1 MQVRI
6 GMIVLA
12 LAAMATAS
20 HAERRAVVSLRA
32 CEGVAKCTPEQK
44 QLYTDAFAK
53 NEPVIELMTM
63 GIGALI
69 WERHG
74 HIALCVRYAKPE
86 DDICF
91 NYGIGE
97 FHEPGKMAWGFFR
110 GAKSFWAGQQ
120 EVLELM
126 QIYAGRDR
134 TVWAQPIP
142 LSLEQK
148 TKVIAK
154 LQSDILEQNRY
165 YAYDHF
171 WDNCTTRVRDI
182 IDDATDHALRT
193 MPEDPSDGRTYRD
206 LAREGFWGMRL
217 PLLITDIAM
226 GRVTDHVP
234 TYWERMF
241 LPQYLREAVQK
252 KWGIVPIILYERHAG
267 ASATTDA
274 NANGIPD
281 IHEDANGNGIPD
293 FEEDTDHNSGR
304 VLFAL
309 FVLAVCA
316 PAVLT
321 RYLGR
326 FQRIGLAIAI
336 VPPVILG
343 LVLWFLAIISPLP
356 YVEANESCLIF
367 FPLDLALL
375 VLSGRRRLL
384 YARGRVAMLGLLA
397 LLMVVGILR
406 QPLFAPLL
414 WPLIPAAL
422 VGFWPAH
429 WTRKQPEAP
438 ATGPAAKPKSTSK
451 SKPAATET

>member
-1 MQVRI
+1 MQRRI
-6 GMIVLA
+6 CLVVLA
-12 LAAMATAS
+12 LVAFAATAQ
-20 HAERRAVVSLRA
+20 AERRAVISLRA
-32 CEGVAKCTPEQK
+32 CEGVAKCTTDQK
-44 QLYTDAFAK
+44 LLYSQAFAR

-63 GIGALI
+63 GIGALM

-74 HIALCVRYAKPE
+74 HIALCVRYPHPE

-91 NYGIGE
+91 NYGIGD

-110 GAKSFWAGQQ
+110 GTKSFWAGKQ

-142 LSLEQK
+142 LTLEQK
-148 TKVIAK
+148 TKVIQK
-154 LQSDILEQNRY
+154 LESDILEQNRY

-182 IDDATDHALRT
+182 LDDVTDHALRT
-193 MPEDPSDGRTYRD
+193 MPEEAGDDRTFRD
-206 LAREGFWGMRL
+206 LARDGFWGMRL

-226 GRVTDHVP
+226 GRITDQVP

-252 KWGIVPIILYERHAG
+252 KWGVVPIILYERHAG
-267 ASATTDA
+267 VSDRTDA
-274 NANGIPD
+274 DANGIPD
-281 IHEDANGNGIPD
+281 IHEDANGNGIPN
-293 FEEDTDHNSGR
+293 FEEDVDHNSGR

-316 PAVLT
+316 PAVLA
-321 RYLGR
+321 RYFGR

-336 VPPVILG
+336 IPPVLLG
-343 LVLWFLAIISPLP
+343 SALWFLAIISPLK
-356 YVEANESCLIF
+356 YVELNETCLIF
-367 FPLDLALL
+367 LPLDLALL
-375 VLSGRRRLL
+375 VLPLPKRTL
-384 YARGRVAMLGLLA
+384 YAKGRVAMLGLMA
-397 LLMVVGILR
+397 LLMLIGVLK
-406 QPLFAPLL
+406 QPLFAELL

-422 VGFWPAH
+422 VGFWPAR
-429 WTRKQPEAP
+429 WTRTPAVKVPEAK
-438 ATGPAAKPKSTSK
+438 AEK
-451 SKPAATET
+451 SKPKAKAS